1 MNTVNKKRKKP
12 GRPFKTIKKEIR
24 ACVRLSQAEHFIIKE
39 KAAKA
44 GIKIS
49 EYLRNAAFNVRIIS
63 RLSEEEVQNV
73 RHLIGMS
80 NNVNQL
86 AKIAHREGLYEAT
99 RYFEQ
104 YRKQFE
110 EILLKLQP

>member
-1 MNTVNKKRKKP
+1 MVSKKRKKP
-12 GRPFKTIKKEIR
+12 GRPFKTIRKEIR
-24 ACVRLSQAEHFIIKE
+24 ACVRLSQAEHFIIKQ
-39 KAAKA
+39 KAATA

-49 EYLRNAAFNVRIIS
+49 EYLRKAAFNVRIVPK
-63 RLSEEEVQNV
+63 LSEEEVQHV
-73 RHLIGMS
+73 RDLIGMS

>member
-1 MNTVNKKRKKP
+1 MNIVSKKRKKP
-12 GRPFKTIKKEIR
+12 GRPFKTIRKEIR
-24 ACVRLSQAEHFIIKE
+24 ACVRLSQVEHFIIKQ
-39 KAAKA
+39 KAQNA

-49 EYLRNAAFNVRIIS
+49 EYLRKAAFNARIIPK
-63 RLSEEEVQNV
+63 LSEEQVQNV

-110 EILLKLQP
+110 EILSKLQS